1 VLVGRDTLDD
11 AGVYRLNSELALVQS
26 VDFFTPVVDDPYTF
40 GRIAAANALSDI
52 YAMGADPITALNLV
66 AFPVDKLPKQVLTD
80 ILRGGQDAAQEAGV
94 AIIGGHS
101 IDDDEPKYGLAVTG
115 VVHPAR
121 VLRNSGARLGDSL
134 VLTKPLGIG
143 IISTAIKR
151 GEASARAAETAA
163 NMMLTL
169 NRAAAAAA
177 REVGVNACTDVTGF
191 GLVGHALEVA
201 AASGV
206 RVELSF
212 DDVPVIEEAWE
223 YAQRNIVPGGSRRNY
238 AYVLPFTDFPPEL
251 EQWRRIVLTDAITS
265 GGLLLSVSPDVAS
278 DLVDA
283 LKRHGTPEAAIV
295 GRVVQGQA
303 GTIGVR
309 MGVDA
314 KP

>member
-1 VLVGRDTLDD
+1 VGRDTLDD

-283 LKRHGTPEAAIV
+283 LKRHGTPEAAVV